1 MNGPGQTP
9 GGDFTLVQL
18 LAANAELRARL
29 EEAEETLRA
38 IRSGEVDAFVV
49 DSLSGAQIF
58 TLQGTEA
65 GSNQFRGDIL
75 AQISDAVVAV
85 DNDQNVTYLNLAA
98 ERQYGVTA
106 SEALG
111 RNLGELWTGQW
122 SKPADEAAS
131 VAALRDTGR
140 WRGECI
146 HRKRNGEKIHVES
159 AMTRLHDGAGTPI
172 GMLATI
178 RDITERR
185 RLEDALRARANEL
198 ARADRN
204 KDEFLAML
212 AHELRNPLA
221 PLHNAAEMLM
231 TADAT
236 VEERAQAQDILRRQI
251 GNMTR
256 IIDDL
261 LDVARITE
269 GKIELR
275 RQPVALAPLLT
286 ATADLAR
293 HSLTRPHQ
301 VLTLSL
307 PAEPVFLHAD
317 ATRLEQVLVNL
328 LGNACKYSGEHSH
341 IWLSAERADEGDGA
355 ERPRVAIRV
364 RDDGIGI
371 TPELLP
377 HIFDLFVQGSR
388 ALDRA
393 HGGLGIGLALVQ
405 RLVKLH
411 GGTIEARSDGAGKG
425 AEFILRLP
433 ILREAPALPVT
444 PPVQHGGPTAHRILI
459 VEDHRLSA
467 QSLAMLLRHRGHD
480 TRVALTGPD
489 ALAMAKEFIPEVV
502 LLDIGLPGMDG
513 FEVGRRL
520 RTTPHLA
527 DVFLVALSGYT
538 SDLDHAHAKA
548 AGFDQFMSKPAN
560 FERLHEWLL
569 NRHRTGAVPVVA
581 PV

>member
-1 MNGPGQTP
+1 MNGTGQTP
-9 GGDFTLVQL
+9 GGDFTMLQL

-49 DSLSGAQIF
+49 HSQSGAQIF

-111 RNLGELWTGQW
+111 RNLRELWTAQW

-131 VAALRDTGR
+131 IAALRDTGR
-140 WRGECI
+140 WRGEGI
-146 HRKRNGEKIHVES
+146 HRKHNGETIHVES

-185 RLEDALRARANEL
+185 RLEDALRARATEL

-231 TADAT
+231 TPDAT
-236 VEERAQAQDILRRQI
+236 IEERAQAQDILRRQI

-293 HSLTRPHQ
+293 HSLVRPHQ
-301 VLTLSL
+301 VLTVSL

-328 LGNACKYSGEHSH
+328 LGNACKYSGEDSH
-341 IWLSAERADEGDGA
+341 IWLSAERVEGA
-355 ERPRVAIRV
+355 ERPKVAIRV

-388 ALDRA
+388 TLDRA

-411 GGTIEARSDGAGKG
+411 GGSIEARSDGAGKG

-433 ILREAPALPVT
+433 ILREAPPLPPAPALAD
-444 PPVQHGGPTAHRILI
+444 GPATTHRILI

-467 QSLAMLLRHRGHD
+467 QSIAMLLRRRGHD

-489 ALAMAKEFIPEVV
+489 ALAMAKEFIPDVV

-513 FEVGRRL
+513 FEVARRL
-520 RTTPHLA
+520 RTTPRLA
-527 DVFLVALSGYT
+527 NVFLVALSGYT

-560 FERLHEWLL
+560 FERLQEWLR
-569 NRHRTGAVPVVA
+569 NRHRTGAVPVVQ
-581 PV
+581 PG